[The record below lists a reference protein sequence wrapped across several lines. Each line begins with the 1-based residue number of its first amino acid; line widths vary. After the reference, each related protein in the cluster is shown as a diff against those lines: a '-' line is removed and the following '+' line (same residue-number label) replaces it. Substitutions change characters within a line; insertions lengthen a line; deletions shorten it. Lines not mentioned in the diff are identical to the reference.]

1 MTKLD
6 REIEWWLDRYRD
18 ALERLERK
26 PELSEGVAI
35 IWGIAT
41 GLKLARAI
49 ARSQA
54 PRRGR
59 EGGQGARPGERRPS

>member
-6 REIEWWLDRYRD
+6 QEIAWWRDRYRE
-18 ALERLERK
+18 ALARVEKK
-26 PELSEGVAI
+26 PELAEGVAI
-35 IWGIAT
+35 VWGIAT
-41 GLKLARAI
+41 GLKLAKDI

-59 EGGQGARPGERRPS
+59 EGGQGARPGKRRPS